1 MIKVVEILV
10 IFGEGRRP
18 YMANVTAQAPQGA
31 APSTRRRTWLKV
43 LGLTL
48 LVTVPAFVLGP
59 VIWHPLGLGPSP
71 GQMPFFMVVSFF
83 EALAL
88 GLGVSFLVFG
98 LPVVR
103 RVPSELK
110 SRVWLMYLGIG
121 WALVSW
127 WPHGNLHMSNGDNMQ
142 RLLYIEYGFHVTLII
157 SAAIVAYCFLSLLRD
172 RESGTA

>member
-1 MIKVVEILV
+1 
-10 IFGEGRRP
+10 
-18 YMANVTAQAPQGA
+18 MANVTAEAPQSVS
-31 APSTRRRTWLKV
+31 STRRTWVKV
-43 LGLTL
+43 LILIL
-48 LVTVPAFVLGP
+48 VVTVPAFLLGHL
-59 VIWHPLGLGPSP
+59 IWHPLGTAPSP

-98 LPVVR
+98 LPLVR
-103 RVPSELK
+103 SVPSELK
-110 SRVWLMYLGIG
+110 TRAWLMYLGIG

-142 RLLYIEYGFHVTLII
+142 RLLYIEYGFHVTLVI

-172 RESGTA
+172 RSNSTASMR